1 MKYFARFG
9 TRLKPTLLLKESLLH
24 GCFSYFQ
31 NCTNVTKSNKA
42 SHMLNEDKMLEYVE
56 INKFRRQTMAS
67 GVWGPIFFINV
78 KSAIA

>member
-9 TRLKPTLLLKESLLH
+9 TMLKPTLLLKVSLLH

-31 NCTNVTKSNKA
+31 YCTNVTKSNKA

-56 INKFRRQTMAS
+56 IPETNYDVGVS
-67 GVWGPIFFINV
+67 GDPF
-78 KSAIA
+78 SL

>member
-9 TRLKPTLLLKESLLH
+9 TMLKPTLLLKVSLLH

-31 NCTNVTKSNKA
+31 YCTNVTKSNKA

-56 INKFRRQTMAS
+56 INKFRRQTMMS
-67 GVWGPIFFINV
+67 GSLGTHFLY
-78 KSAIA
+78 KC